1 MGKKEASES
10 ITKITNRSGI
20 SNGGWLL
27 CIDDSSRVA
36 VVYLSKKVV
45 AKLAD
50 ITDKQKVERRNKI
63 CTVENMRVRV
73 LPIVG
78 TMPAIM
84 GQTLAAMAVCEL
96 GGKPFS
102 PVGAERVGRNV
113 RHR

>member
-1 MGKKEASES
+1 M
-10 ITKITNRSGI
+10 
-20 SNGGWLL
+20 
-27 CIDDSSRVA
+27 
-36 VVYLSKKVV
+36 VYLPKNVV

-50 ITDKQKVERRNKI
+50 MTDQQKEEGTSNFGA
-63 CTVENMRVRV
+63 VENMRVRV
-73 LPIVG
+73 LPVVG